1 MGMPDDAIRDLG
13 RMGHNVVQNS
23 LGSYHGVV
31 QLIVRDRRR
40 GVLAG
45 ASDPRG
51 DGQAA
56 GY

>member
-1 MGMPDDAIRDLG
+1 MPDDTIRDLG
-13 RMGHNVVQNS
+13 RMGHNVVQNP
-23 LGSYHGVV
+23 LGSYNGVV
-31 QLIVRDRRR
+31 QLIVRDRQR

-51 DGQAA
+51 DGEAV